1 MQIVHAEDLP
11 WAERQERH
19 REGSL
24 AFRNLFEG
32 QEGDPNNFR
41 LVLSKNSGEYKSPH
55 HKHNFDQVRFC
66 VRGAASIA
74 PGKSLEEGD
83 VGYFPEGVSYGP
95 QDDKGGDRVTL
106 VFQGGGASGLGYMS
120 AGQLRRGTEELEKLG
135 SFAGGRFTRTGETQ
149 SRDSYEAIWEHVMGR
164 PIAYPDG
171 RYEDP
176 ALIRTK
182 AFAWREIAPGVAL
195 RALGAF
201 TERGVR
207 LDMLRVEPG
216 ARAITGEAG
225 AMTLVFIVAGTGA
238 LGDAAQEGAYKGW
251 TSLRLEAGE
260 TLRLCAAAHTEALV
274 ITLPWI
280 SRS

>member
-11 WAERQERH
+11 WSERQERH

-24 AFRNLFEG
+24 AFRNLFQGE
-32 QEGDPNNFR
+32 EGDPNNFR
-41 LVLSKNSGEYKSPH
+41 LVLSKNSGEYKSPRH
-55 HKHNFDQVRFC
+55 RHNFDQVRFC

-83 VGYFPEGVSYGP
+83 VGYFPEGVFYGP
-95 QDDKGGDRVTL
+95 QDDQGGDRVTL

-120 AGQLRRGTEELEKLG
+120 AAQLRRGTEELEKLG
-135 SFAGGRFTRTGETQ
+135 AFSGGRFIRQGSAQ

-171 RYEDP
+171 RYED
-176 ALIRTK
+176 AVLVRTK
-182 AFAWREIAPGVAL
+182 AFAWREITPGVAQ

-207 LDMLRVEPG
+207 LDMLRIEAG
-216 ARAITGEAG
+216 ARAIAGEAG
-225 AMTLVFIVAGTGA
+225 AMSLVFVTLGSGA
-238 LGDAAQEGAYKGW
+238 LGEASQAGAYKAW
-251 TSLRLEAGE
+251 TCLRLEKDE
-260 TLRLCAAAHTEALV
+260 TLALCAAERSEALV